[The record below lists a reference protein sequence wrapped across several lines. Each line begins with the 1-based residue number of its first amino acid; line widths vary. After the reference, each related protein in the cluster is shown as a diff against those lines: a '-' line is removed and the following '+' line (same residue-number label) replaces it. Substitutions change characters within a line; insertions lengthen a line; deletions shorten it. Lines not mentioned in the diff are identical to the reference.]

1 MNFSKTHS
9 YHLILGA
16 LTTAALTLS
25 VMPSAVSA
33 EKNSHRLLRFQH
45 TKAKNNNNNVHIRQL
60 SNTTDTAAASQYCT
74 IGMEALLQLPNE
86 TQMMDDE
93 IFTCTMDNFETIQS
107 EEGDIF
113 TEGNATSDSTMLY
126 ELDLDEDEKKVLK
139 NLSKKGKIKSGQT
152 KLDIQGLGQDKKKG
166 KIHIPK
172 GWDCAKKISNKK
184 TLPWEDDG
192 SVSSNGK
199 NNGKDKGKGKN
210 NNNKNKDKPNQRRDL
225 TFVDDL
231 SEEDTSYSSFAF
243 DTNHRNLRSGTKKV
257 LVVKVIDKNGLARPE
272 SPAQMSADVFGPITG
287 TATASITDNVLIGEC

>member
-1 MNFSKTHS
+1 MNFSKTNS

-16 LTTAALTLS
+16 LTAIALTLS
-25 VMPSAVSA
+25 IMPSAVSA
-33 EKNSHRLLRFQH
+33 DKNNHRRLLRFQH
-45 TKAKNNNNNVHIRQL
+45 DIHTKAKTSNVHIRQL
-60 SNTTDTAAASQYCT
+60 SNTTDTAAAQYCT

-93 IFTCTMDNFETIQS
+93 IFTCTMDTSASAMPMQL
-107 EEGDIF
+107 EEGDIS
-113 TEGNATSDSTMLY
+113 TEGNVSLSYDSTVLY

-192 SVSSNGK
+192 SSNGE

-210 NNNKNKDKPNQRRDL
+210 NNKKKNKDKPNQRRDL
-225 TFVDDL
+225 TFDD
-231 SEEDTSYSSFAF
+231 EEDTSYSPSFAF

-257 LVVKVIDKNGLARPE
+257 LVVKVIDKNGLQRPE
-272 SPAQMSADVFGPITG
+272 SPTQMSADVFGPIPG
-287 TATASITDNVLIGEC
+287 TATASITDKC